1 MAKIETYPN
10 ASPVSGGDKLIG
22 TDSINDNATKNFT
35 ISEIGNFVVSN
46 YKNTYV
52 HTQSTASDTWVIPH
66 NKGFFPSVTLVDGSN
81 NVIYS
86 DVSYQDQNEVVV
98 TFSVPVSGKAYL
110 N

>member
-52 HTQSTASDTWVIPH
+52 HTQSTASSTWVIPH

-81 NVIYS
+81 NVINT
-86 DVSYQDQNEVVV
+86 DIEYQNDNEVVI
-98 TFSVPVSGKAYL
+98 TFSSPVEGKAYL